1 MDGPR
6 QGGKA
11 LGLVLAV
18 LLAVG
23 AGGSAV
29 RAADLET
36 RDFVVRVDGKPAG
49 EYHLTLHRQ
58 EDGLTQVSG
67 DTDVDIR
74 ILLIRYTYHYR
85 GREVWKN
92 GRLQSF
98 ASTCND
104 NGKHYE
110 VSAVAEEAGLRVRVN
125 GQERMARPETWLTS
139 YWTLPDAKVREGVVP
154 LLDADNG
161 RELDCRIQHVGTMQ
175 MPIAGQVQ
183 NVNHYRLTGKV
194 QVDLWYDGAD
204 RLVRQEWM
212 EEGHR
217 TLLELV
223 RIRR

>member
-1 MDGPR
+1 MEGPR

-11 LGLVLAV
+11 LGYVLAAA
-18 LLAVG
+18 LAAW
-23 AGGSAV
+23 AGGSAA

-58 EDGLTQVSG
+58 EDGVTQVSG

-74 ILLIRYTYHYR
+74 IFLIHYTYRYR
-85 GREVWKN
+85 GREVWKG

-98 ASTCND
+98 SSTCND
-104 NGKHYE
+104 NGKRYE
-110 VSAVAEEAGLRVRVN
+110 VSAVAEEGGLRVRVN

-139 YWTLPDAKVREGVVP
+139 YWTLPDAKLREGAIP

-161 RELDCRIQHVGTMQ
+161 KELECRIQYVGAVQ

-183 NVNHYRLTGKV
+183 EVQHYRLTGRV
-194 QVDLWYDGAD
+194 QQDLWYDGAN
-204 RLVRQEWM
+204 RLVRQEWV